1 MIFRL
6 TLQSGFSGPKDKRK
20 KRGNPNQHSQ
30 ETDHIV
36 GTSEKAASRTVI
48 ACSGKDASS
57 DIPKYSEVAQSD
69 VSPPLQ
75 DVNDN
80 DIQSIFATPG
90 LSEHRYISLMEYSVL
105 RAFVQNAGLLA
116 IDLNLFLDDDA
127 LSPWTVSNPYPAV
140 TPHDLNPTPLQL
152 STPHHPY
159 LDMIALPSLRD
170 NVLLAAMTEEQE
182 DQLCHD
188 MHCGFFTIWGSQP
201 WNALGM

>member
-1 MIFRL
+1 M
-6 TLQSGFSGPKDKRK
+6 
-20 KRGNPNQHSQ
+20 
-30 ETDHIV
+30 
-36 GTSEKAASRTVI
+36 GTSEEAATRIESP
-48 ACSGKDASS
+48 SPGKDASS
-57 DIPKYSEVAQSD
+57 DIPKQIGVTQPD
-69 VSPPLQ
+69 VPPLLQ
-75 DVNDN
+75 GVNDT
-80 DIQSIFATPG
+80 IFAAPG

-127 LSPWTVSNPYPAV
+127 LSPWTISNPYPAV

-182 DQLCHD
+182 DQLCYD

-201 WNALGM
+201 WNAFGM